1 MAVTIKDVARE
12 ANVSIATVSLV
23 IHNHRRI
30 SNATKNKVRDIIER
44 LNYTPSRSAR
54 GLVSNK
60 TGNIGFI
67 ITNDHFLRNE
77 PFYTQIFIGTE
88 IESKENDFYVLL
100 SIIESDFKERDA
112 LPRFIL
118 DRNVDGVI
126 VAGKVPE
133 PLTEKL
139 LALKIPVVYIDYI
152 PKYSKFST
160 ITVDNVKGGYL
171 AVNHLIE
178 LGHKRIA
185 FVGGD
190 IEHPSIRDRLKGYA
204 QALEKAGLKIDN
216 ALIETS
222 EEYPA
227 RANGYNAAKKLFSV
241 NNGNIT
247 AVFTCND
254 AMALG
259 VIQYL
264 RDNNRRVPDDISV
277 IGFDDILTERTNDI
291 QLSTVNVPKME
302 IGIEAM
308 RLISALIK
316 DEKLLSKK
324 IILPV
329 ELVERQS
336 TKKLL

>member
-1 MAVTIKDVARE
+1 MAVTIKDVAKE

-30 SNATKNKVRDIIER
+30 SRETKNKVRDIIER

-67 ITNDHFLRNE
+67 ITNDHFLRTE

-118 DRNVDGVI
+118 DRNVDGII
-126 VAGKVPE
+126 VAGKVPA

-160 ITVDNVKGGYL
+160 ITIDNIKGGYL
-171 AVNHLIE
+171 AASHLIE

-190 IEHPSIRDRLKGYA
+190 IEHTSISDRLKGYM
-204 QALEKAGLKIDN
+204 QALEKAGLQIDKE
-216 ALIETS
+216 LIETS

-227 RANGYNAAKKLFSV
+227 RTNGYNAAKKLFSKD
-241 NNGNIT
+241 NGNIT
-247 AVFTCND
+247 GVFACND

-259 VIQYL
+259 IIQYL
-264 RDNNRRVPDDISV
+264 KDNNKSVPDDVSV
-277 IGFDDILTERTNDI
+277 IGFDDILSERTNDV

-308 RLISALIK
+308 RLISLLVK
-316 DEKLLSKK
+316 DEKILSKK
-324 IILPV
+324 IIMPV

-336 TKKLL
+336 TKRV